1 MLLFPC
7 IAENSL
13 LADQQLLHVSETKLF
28 IVFICFAAMQTPV
41 LRIKNSLLCLT
52 PEGTNITC
60 LNIIFQLSFESSA
73 LQLFPDS
80 VKYPSDYLSK
90 K

>member
-13 LADQQLLHVSETKLF
+13 LANWHLLHVSETKLF
-28 IVFICFAAMQTPV
+28 VVFICFAATRTPV
-41 LRIKNSLLCLT
+41 LRLKNSLLCLT
-52 PEGTNITC
+52 PEGTNVTC
-60 LNIIFQLSFESSA
+60 LNIILKLSFESSA
-73 LQLFPDS
+73 FQLFPDS